1 MADMQTSNLTGL
13 LASEALS
20 GVVEMT
26 LADRGALPNHPALI
40 SIPKLEGLGS
50 TSIQASSIAL
60 GGATLLVSTAEISA
74 VTATTITNTAVNL
87 TIAKYAKAHSA
98 SGLARVVDS
107 TGTINLEKFALDAVA
122 AASSTLLSVVA
133 LLMQSF
139 ATVKGSSGV
148 NASFVNF
155 LDCITALEIA
165 KVHGPLLGILH
176 PQQWAD
182 IRADVAAASGGA
194 IQWNQGSQG
203 MIDAMKGIGAQ
214 GQFAGVDVYTTT
226 HVLDDAT
233 DVWGGVFGRGA
244 IVYGMASPSA
254 MDLTADMAVLGGK
267 ILFERSRT
275 ALSDI
280 TAYVTTVYMG
290 AVEMIDLAGVTLK
303 TDAP

>member
-40 SIPKLEGLGS
+40 AVPKLEGLGS
-50 TSIQASSIAL
+50 TSVQASSIELDGAL
-60 GGATLLVSTAEISA
+60 LLVSTAEITA
-74 VTATTITNTAVNL
+74 VSATTIANTAVNL

-98 SGLARVVDS
+98 SGLARLVDS
-107 TGTINLEKFALDAVA
+107 TGTINLAKFALDAVA
-122 AASSTLLSVVA
+122 SCSHTLLSIVA
-133 LLMQSF
+133 ALMDNF
-139 ATVKGSSGV
+139 ATIKGASGV
-148 NASFVNF
+148 NASFQNF

-165 KVHGPLLGILH
+165 KVRGPLLGILH

-182 IRADVAAASGGA
+182 VRSDVAAASGGA
-194 IQWNQGSQG
+194 IQWNQGSQA

-214 GQFAGVDVYTTT
+214 GNFAGVDVFTSM
-226 HVLDDAT
+226 HNLDDGT
-233 DVWGGVFGRGA
+233 DVFGGIFGRGA

-254 MDLTADMAVLGGK
+254 VDLTADMTILGGK
-267 ILFERSRT
+267 IIFERERN
-275 ALSDI
+275 ALTDL
-280 TAYVTTVYMG
+280 TNYVTTCYMG
-290 AVEMIDLAGVTLK
+290 VVELIDLAGATLR